1 MRDKTVQMKLS
12 NKLSSTAIRSLCI
25 DMNQS
30 MIEGLNNMLSYA
42 YLSAAIVLLVYKLY
56 TKLFKSAKHLNS
68 FVLQCKFIDL

>member
-42 YLSAAIVLLVYKLY
+42 YLSAAIVLLVYKL
-56 TKLFKSAKHLNS
+56 
-68 FVLQCKFIDL
+68 